1 MRGGGQGEWET
12 QRQRRGEILRYALN
26 DGGKNKTTARR
37 DSWLR
42 SGKDCDTDLGID
54 TYTTPGTRRRA
65 ADSARVCRDGAQH
78 AAPLRRPTTVKTTT
92 TGKQKRPLA
101 IYVRAAFAL

>member
-65 ADSARVCRDGAQH
+65 ADSELVAEMGRSM
-78 AAPLRRPTTVKTTT
+78 LRPYKDRQP
-92 TGKQKRPLA
+92 
-101 IYVRAAFAL
+101 

>member
-65 ADSARVCRDGAQH
+65 ADSARVAEMGRSM
-78 AAPLRRPTTVKTTT
+78 LRPYQDRQP
-92 TGKQKRPLA
+92 
-101 IYVRAAFAL
+101 